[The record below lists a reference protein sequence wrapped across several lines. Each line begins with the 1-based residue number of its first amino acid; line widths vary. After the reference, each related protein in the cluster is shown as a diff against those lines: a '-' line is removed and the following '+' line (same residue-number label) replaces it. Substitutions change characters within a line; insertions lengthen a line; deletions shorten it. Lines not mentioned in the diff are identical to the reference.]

1 MQEEENEKLGSREN
15 NQVVRKLIKLT
26 HTGLS
31 TKVSMEV
38 EKTSKF
44 WKQKTREGKEIFG
57 WKKKSKVRNRKN
69 EALMKTETLKFT
81 EKWNKS
87 ETTTPVGVKEN
98 QGNY

>member
-38 EKTSKF
+38 EKNQQVLETENQKGKRNLRMEKEIKGK
-44 WKQKTREGKEIFG
+44 KQKKRSINENRNPEIH
-57 WKKKSKVRNRKN
+57 
-69 EALMKTETLKFT
+69 
-81 EKWNKS
+81 
-87 ETTTPVGVKEN
+87 
-98 QGNY
+98 